1 MMNEPPGSE
10 LSAPSEHSE
19 EPEEAERSAAHM
31 RLLPWSTPDDRPCF
45 LITDGEGGPVSD
57 LADGIEE
64 MQLDI
69 GEELLRHARK
79 MHADA
84 KVPDREFRY
93 LSRRLAEALGDAL
106 RVARNRPRWPGT
118 ALDAGAPRH

>member
-10 LSAPSEHSE
+10 LSAPSEQHAR
-19 EPEEAERSAAHM
+19 PEDSAPQM

-45 LITDGEGGPVSD
+45 LITDGAGGPVSD

-64 MQLDI
+64 MQLNI
-69 GEELLRHARK
+69 GEELLRHARA
-79 MHADA
+79 MHADR

-93 LSRRLAEALGDAL
+93 LARRLAEALGDAL
-106 RVARNRPRWPGT
+106 RVARNRPRQHGT
-118 ALDAGAPRH
+118 ARGAAAPRH

>member
-10 LSAPSEHSE
+10 LSASSEPAERPELIEPSELI
-19 EPEEAERSAAHM
+19 ERSEPAKPSEPDAPQM

-57 LADGIEE
+57 LADSIEQ
-64 MQLDI
+64 MQLGI
-69 GEELLRHARK
+69 GEELLRYARA
-79 MHADA
+79 MHADP
-84 KVPDREFRY
+84 KVPDREFRF

-106 RVARNRPRWPGT
+106 RVARN
-118 ALDAGAPRH
+118 

>member
-10 LSAPSEHSE
+10 LSEPVEPVEPAAPQM
-19 EPEEAERSAAHM
+19 M
-31 RLLPWSTPDDRPCF
+31 RVLPWRTWDDRPCF
-45 LITDGEGGPVSD
+45 LLTDESGGPVSD
-57 LADGIEE
+57 LADSIEE

-69 GEELLRHARK
+69 GEELLRHARA
-79 MHADA
+79 MHADP

-106 RVARNRPRWPGT
+106 RVARS
-118 ALDAGAPRH
+118 